1 MATTDE
7 PQKLEIGGAG
17 YKYWSL
23 IIPIVVFIALA
34 TISFVFPNYIPP
46 GNIAATTQ
54 IDPATGQPFPLELGV
69 LLIIGLMNGSVY
81 GGVVLILNL
90 LYILRKK

>member
-23 IIPIVVFIALA
+23 IIPIIVFITLGI
-34 TISFVFPNYIPP
+34 ISFVFPNSIPP

-54 IDPATGQPFPLELGV
+54 IDPATGQPFPPILGAP
-69 LLIIGLMNGSVY
+69 LIVGLINGTMY
-81 GGVVLILNL
+81 GGVALILDL

>member
-34 TISFVFPNYIPP
+34 IISFVFPNLFIKFI
-46 GNIAATTQ
+46 NIRS
-54 IDPATGQPFPLELGV
+54 E
-69 LLIIGLMNGSVY
+69 
-81 GGVVLILNL
+81 IL
-90 LYILRKK
+90 

>member
-1 MATTDE
+1 MATVDE
-7 PQKLEIGGAG
+7 PQKIG

-23 IIPIVVFIALA
+23 IIPIVVFITLA
-34 TISFVFPNYIPP
+34 MVSFLFPNSIPP

-54 IDPATGQPFPLELGV
+54 IDPATGQPFPP
-69 LLIIGLMNGSVY
+69 IIGAPLIVGLINGSLY
-81 GGVVLILNL
+81 GGVALALDL